1 MHLRIAGQSVWLIV
15 QRERESERQTGGL
28 KDRLERD
35 WGFANR
41 AICFMIGGFT
51 TAVRQFSFGI
61 ADGRQR
67 RLECVLFLEWVL
79 WLWPSLFLRILWVLN
94 SVFFPTWAPT
104 LRANVRLKSQLGNIL
119 FWVLFD
125 AIMLLKC
132 VFALYVW
139 LSEAVLSLKVN
150 WVLQL

>member
-15 QRERESERQTGGL
+15 QRERESERQTCGL

-41 AICFMIGGFT
+41 ACLFRDRRIYNCGDAIRDRGWT
-51 TAVRQFSFGI
+51 SETFGVC
-61 ADGRQR
+61 
-67 RLECVLFLEWVL
+67 LVL
-79 WLWPSLFLRILWVLN
+79 WMGTVIVTFIISTD
-94 SVFFPTWAPT
+94 SVSTEKCFFPTWAPT